1 MSSYLERVAEMVRMR
16 KPVLPF
22 NYILDES
29 DPDIV
34 KRYAARDGCSVA
46 AFSAS
51 GATEEG
57 IREAAMEDFLIL
69 FTADAISLA
78 LQPDEEQSER

>member
-34 KRYAARDGCSVA
+34 VLRRRDGYFVA

-51 GATEEG
+51 DATEEG

>member
-1 MSSYLERVAEMVRMR
+1 MMR
-16 KPVLPF
+16 LPF

-34 KRYAARDGCSVA
+34 ILRRQDGCFVA

-57 IREAAMEDFLIL
+57 IREAAMEDIGSSSKL
-69 FTADAISLA
+69 T
-78 LQPDEEQSER
+78 QSPWSVN

>member
-1 MSSYLERVAEMVRMR
+1 MR
-16 KPVLPF
+16 LPF

-34 KRYAARDGCSVA
+34 VLRRQDGCFVA

-57 IREAAMEDFLIL
+57 IRGAAIEDFRILLDAHLISGSA
-69 FTADAISLA
+69 T
-78 LQPDEEQSER
+78 

>member
-1 MSSYLERVAEMVRMR
+1 MR
-16 KPVLPF
+16 LPF

-34 KRYAARDGCSVA
+34 ILRRQDGCFVA
-46 AFSAS
+46 AFSAR

-57 IREAAMEDFLIL
+57 IREAAMEDIESSSKLTQSPWL
-69 FTADAISLA
+69 CKLA
-78 LQPDEEQSER
+78 KSRASA